1 MSDTG
6 DSSTKGETHGRMV
19 TLSDLRVFEL
29 KQELE
34 KRGLDKN
41 GIKLALIERL
51 EAALRDEG
59 NDPQEFL
66 FSIADYGKGSTP
78 AKAAPA
84 VDEVTKEV
92 NEKKVEETA
101 EILVDEVTNEDGGGP
116 IGEGQALLIDD
127 GSGEGEKPVIEL
139 DDEDGKNDVDTEG
152 ETEEAGPEMEQEP
165 EHEQEDE
172 KEPLEPAMEVESVED
187 VRKDNGKGDIE
198 LGSGKRETV
207 DKKEAENEMGVAEKV
222 EKEEEMKMEGT
233 GNEERDKEHVS
244 EETKKCSAKAHI
256 VGSSKTASTI
266 KKTSNSLWIKGL
278 GAETKAA
285 DLKAIFAKCGR
296 VVTAKI
302 FTRRQQPSSTCFGFV
317 TMVDTAA
324 AEECIRLFNK
334 THINGHLV
342 SVERADHSS
351 MPSVKPGQ
359 KKSSSVVAGPST
371 VSSSPAAA
379 KEPTKNG
386 EKVVEKRKSELKVD
400 KAAKEPTKNGEKVV
414 EKRKS
419 ELKVDKAEKH
429 SEKKSGEEMKR
440 ASSSTSKAPSKS
452 KKSPVEAPSKTDSEK
467 ARSSRETSKTHKQ
480 HSPPVFRK
488 GRRVFERPTLHR
500 TVRGGIASRKP
511 ARIAVAARGGSSY
524 RGSFAT
530 SRARGGSR
538 GGRILMSTRG
548 RPLVSSVGRY
558 ERGSSMRHPSLGG
571 RIGRPSMHDSYRDM
585 PRRSVE
591 AASWERREMMS
602 MMRRRE
608 EEFRLKEEELKLQRE
623 RERIKF
629 ERERIERER
638 LELEQLRQVAA
649 MSGSIAGNT
658 SAAMM
663 MPQSRRSHGTYDEID
678 ISSGRRGERSR
689 SGTERSSSRHVA
701 AYARGDRRESSRD
714 DDMRARGHVRRAD
727 TERDRDRSRHVMRD
741 PYGYGSSSVH
751 GSRDYERPRRSD
763 SYGRHA
769 GESGHS
775 GATSYGKPLVLTGCF
790 ESNYCG
796 EHPIFSLVVYLL
808 CPYVVKIVTSNTNID
823 EFIAHVSERILHRPL
838 KGREFRCLSRGKFG

>member
-6 DSSTKGETHGRMV
+6 DSSTKGQTHSRMV

-66 FSIADYGKGSTP
+66 FPIADYGRGAAP
-78 AKAAPA
+78 VKAVPA

-101 EILVDEVTNEDGGGP
+101 EMLVDEVTNEDGGGP

-139 DDEDGKNDVDTEG
+139 DDEDGKNDVDTG
-152 ETEEAGPEMEQEP
+152 EAEEAGPEMEQEP
-165 EHEQEDE
+165 EPEQEDE
-172 KEPLEPAMEVESVED
+172 KELLEPAMEVESVED
-187 VRKDNGKGDIE
+187 VRKDNGKSDIE
-198 LGSGKRETV
+198 SGSGKRETV
-207 DKKEAENEMGVAEKV
+207 DDKEADEMGDAGKMEKKEEME
-222 EKEEEMKMEGT
+222 MEGT
-233 GNEERDKEHVS
+233 GNEERDKEHIS
-244 EETKKCSAKAHI
+244 EETKKYNAKAHI
-256 VGSSKTASTI
+256 VSSSKTASTI

-359 KKSSSVVAGPST
+359 KKSTSVAAGPST
-371 VSSSPAAA
+371 VSSSPAAT

-386 EKVVEKRKSELKVD
+386 EKVVEKRKSELKAD
-400 KAAKEPTKNGEKVV
+400 KT
-414 EKRKS
+414 
-419 ELKVDKAEKH
+419 EKH

-440 ASSSTSKAPSKS
+440 SSSSTSKPPSKS

-558 ERGSSMRHPSLGG
+558 ERGSSLRHPSLGG
-571 RIGRPSMHDSYRDM
+571 RIGRPSIHDSYRDI

-649 MSGSIAGNT
+649 MSGSITGSS

-663 MPQSRRSHGTYDEID
+663 MPQSRRSHGAYDEID

-714 DDMRARGHVRRAD
+714 DDMRARGHLRRAD

-741 PYGYGSSSVH
+741 PYGYGSSGVH
-751 GSRDYERPRRSD
+751 GSRDYERPRRSN

-775 GATSYGKPLVLTGCF
+775 GAASYGGDWSTSTSSGYGSHGTHSSYEKPYEKTYDKYDTYA
-790 ESNYCG
+790 SSKY
-796 EHPIFSLVVYLL
+796 S
-808 CPYVVKIVTSNTNID
+808 
-823 EFIAHVSERILHRPL
+823 
-838 KGREFRCLSRGKFG
+838 SRRY